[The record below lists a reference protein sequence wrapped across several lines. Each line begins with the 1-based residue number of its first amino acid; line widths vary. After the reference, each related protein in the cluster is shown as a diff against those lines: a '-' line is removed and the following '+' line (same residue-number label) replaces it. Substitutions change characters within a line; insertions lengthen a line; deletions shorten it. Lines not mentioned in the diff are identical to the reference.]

1 MYLNDGAAFGYDQVL
16 TYDGYINFHK
26 SATELNVLVA
36 QGDIGQNEL
45 TGKNKLCFSPKDV
58 PGISGTV
65 ELAERINQT
74 TLVTISFQVL
84 LQEEVILHIS
94 MRIMLL
100 HQVTSSLV

>member
-1 MYLNDGAAFGYDQVL
+1 MDIL
-16 TYDGYINFHK
+16 TQ

-45 TGKNKLCFSPKDV
+45 TGKKSICFSPKDV

-74 TLVTISFQVL
+74 TLVTIRLSG
-84 LQEEVILHIS
+84 
-94 MRIMLL
+94 
-100 HQVTSSLV
+100 TPAG

>member
-1 MYLNDGAAFGYDQVL
+1 MDIL
-16 TYDGYINFHK
+16 TFTK
-26 SATELNVLVA
+26 ATELNVLVA

-74 TLVTISFQVL
+74 TLVTIRLSGTPAGGSHPA
-84 LQEEVILHIS
+84 HIHENNVATS
-94 MRIMLL
+94 GNIIAGLNPVDGTTGISKS
-100 HQVTSSLV
+100 HQP